1 MKNKLLSEFLH
12 YAKIIS
18 LVSAL
23 HLLLVGSV
31 FAQGINVSGQVTS
44 EDDPEGLPGVN
55 VVEKG
60 TTNGVVTNIDGTFS
74 ITVSNGA
81 ALIFSSVG
89 FISEEVAVG
98 NQSVINV
105 ALTADVTQLE
115 ELVVVGYGTQ
125 KKSDLTGAIAG
136 VDAQT
141 ITERGTTSPMQ
152 SLQGSIPGV
161 QVTSSTGRIGDG
173 FDVVVR
179 GKSTFSGDA
188 EPLYVVDG
196 AITDNIDF
204 LNPQDIAKIDVLKD
218 ASSAAI
224 YGSRGANGVIIIQTK
239 GGVSIPSGTT
249 VSLETFYGIRQPT
262 RLPEMMSYEDW
273 RYYHLSAYLATT
285 NNGEGYTPEEYYNVV
300 ASESSNSKLRE
311 RFENLDGFDWYDAV
325 LQNGMQTNN
334 HISISH
340 RNGGSSYIIGIG
352 YQKETGNIENE
363 GIDKYT
369 LRSSINQEM
378 GKKLTVGGTVNVT
391 LSEIQ
396 QGSSLAMREAF
407 RLNPF
412 LKPWAVDENNN
423 DIVGELYPQPGKLR
437 DLNGDYLINKTSTYN
452 PLLEIQNSSD
462 ETRQWNTVGNAFIL
476 YKPLEWMSFK
486 STFSAG
492 VQNFRRGQFW
502 GALTNTG
509 NSNNKLPSSSV
520 QNFEG
525 FNYAWDN
532 QIDFEKTFNDHSFK
546 LLALQS
552 IYVDQIESSTFSST
566 DQPFETEF
574 YNVGSGLQST
584 YKISNYFVKS
594 QLASF
599 ALRLNYAFKDKY
611 LATLTTRWDG
621 SSLFP
626 EESKWDAFPSAA
638 VAWKISNEDFLAG
651 SNSVSDLKLRA
662 SYGTTGNNN
671 IAPYASVN
679 TLNQQTYY
687 DYNGSTA
694 NGWVPTSLA
703 NKNLTW
709 EKTTEVNI
717 GVDYGF
723 LNHRITGSI
732 DWYNRLSDDLLIDQ
746 KLPLETGFDDI
757 TANAGSVRNTGIELL
772 LRTENIKTNKLTWET
787 IFTFGKNT
795 NTVESIYGQTI
806 NDDVGN
812 NLFIG
817 QSIDVQYN
825 YKFDGIWQAEE
836 ADLAGTYNQ
845 SEGQA
850 RVLDVNNDGEI
861 DPDDDR
867 VFLGSSDPSWT
878 GGLISRLTFAGLD
891 FNFTLTAQQGVYAYS
906 NFHANF
912 TNTRDRGRQKL
923 DLGDWYVPEN
933 NVGIPAQRS
942 NKYPQPR
949 NMGTY
954 WRNGQNGQ
962 NHSVGY
968 YRDASFLKVTNISL
982 GYTLPQG
989 LISKAN
995 IQNLRVYVNVLNPF
1009 VFTSYDGWDPEW
1021 AEASLNIGRVSSMVT
1036 QFGLSLKF

>member
-1 MKNKLLSEFLH
+1 MKKKLLSRILH
-12 YAKIIS
+12 YAKVLS
-18 LVSAL
+18 LGSTL
-23 HLLLVGSV
+23 HLLLVTSI
-31 FAQGINVSGQVTS
+31 FAQGVSVSGRVTS
-44 EDDPEGLPGVN
+44 DDDQEGLPGVN

-60 TTNGVVTNIDGTFS
+60 TTNGVVTDIDGSYS
-74 ITVSNGA
+74 IQVSDGA
-81 ALIFSSVG
+81 SLIFSSVG
-89 FISEEVAVG
+89 YVTEEIAVG
-98 NQSVINV
+98 NQSVIDIV
-105 ALTADVTQLE
+105 LSADVTQLE
-115 ELVVVGYGTQ
+115 ELVVIGYGTQ
-125 KKSDLTGAIAG
+125 KKGDLTGAIG
-136 VDAQT
+136 SVSTQD
-141 ITERGTTSPMQ
+141 IVERGTTSPMQ
-152 SLQGSIPGV
+152 ALQGSIPGV
-161 QVTSSTGRIGDG
+161 QVSNSTGRIGDG
-173 FDVVVR
+173 YDVTVR
-179 GKSTFSGDA
+179 GKNTFSGDA

-204 LNPQDIAKIDVLKD
+204 LNPQDIAKVDVLKD

-224 YGSRGANGVIIIQTK
+224 YGSRGTNGVVIITTK
-239 GGVSIPSGTT
+239 GGATVPSGTT

-311 RFENLDGFDWYDAV
+311 RFDNLDGFDWYDAV

-334 HISISH
+334 HLSISH
-340 RNGGSSYIIGIG
+340 RNGGSSYIIGVG

-369 LRSSINQEM
+369 MRSSINQEM
-378 GKKLTVGGTVNVT
+378 GKKLTVGGTVNVS

-437 DLNGDYLINKTSTYN
+437 DVNGDYLINKTSTYN

-476 YKPLEWMSFK
+476 YKPLEWLNFK

-492 VQNFRRGQFW
+492 AQNYRRGQFW

-509 NSNNKLPSSSV
+509 NGNNNLPSSSV
-520 QNFEG
+520 TNFES

-532 QIDFEKTFNDHSFK
+532 QLDFEKTFNDHAFK
-546 LLALQS
+546 LMALQS
-552 IYVDQIESSTFSST
+552 IFVDQEESSTFSST

-584 YKISNYFVKS
+584 YQISNYFRKS

-599 ALRLNYAFKDKY
+599 ALRLNYAFSDKY
-611 LATLTTRWDG
+611 LVTLTTRWDG
-621 SSLFP
+621 TSKFP
-626 EESKWDAFPSAA
+626 EGNQWDAFPSAA
-638 VAWKISNEDFLAG
+638 IAWKLSNESFLSG
-651 SNSVSDLKLRA
+651 SSAVSDLKIRA
-662 SYGTTGNNN
+662 SYGITGNNN
-671 IAPYASVN
+671 IGPYGSVN

-687 DYNGSTA
+687 NYFDNTA
-694 NGWVPTSLA
+694 NGWVSTSIA
-703 NKNLTW
+703 NKNLGW
-709 EKTTEVNI
+709 EKTDEVNI

-723 LNHRITGSI
+723 ANHRITGSI
-732 DWYNRLSDDLLIDQ
+732 DWYNRLSDGLLIEQ
-746 KLPLETGFDDI
+746 KLPLETGFDNI
-757 TANAGSVRNTGIELL
+757 KANAGSVRNTGIELL
-772 LRTENIKTNKLTWET
+772 LRTENIKTNLVSWET
-787 IFTFGKNT
+787 ILTFGSNKNT
-795 NTVESIYGQTI
+795 IESIYGQTE

-817 QSIDVQYN
+817 QSVDVHYN

-836 ADLAGTYNQ
+836 ADLAESYNQ
-845 SEGQA
+845 TEGQA
-850 RVLDVNNDGEI
+850 KVLDVNNDGVI

-878 GGLISRLTFAGLD
+878 GGLISRLTVGGFD
-891 FNFTLTAQQGVYAYS
+891 FNFTLAATQGVYAYS
-906 NFHANF
+906 NWHANF
-912 TNTRDRGRQKL
+912 TNTRDRGRQKA
-923 DLGDWYVPEN
+923 DLGDWYIPEN

-942 NKYPQPR
+942 DNYPQPR

-954 WRNGQNGQ
+954 WRNSG
-962 NHSVGY
+962 VGY
-968 YRDASFLKVTNISL
+968 YRDASFVKVTNISL
-982 GYTLPQG
+982 GYTLPQSV
-989 LISKAN
+989 LSKAN

-1021 AEASLNIGRVSSMVT
+1021 AEASLNIGRVSSMIT